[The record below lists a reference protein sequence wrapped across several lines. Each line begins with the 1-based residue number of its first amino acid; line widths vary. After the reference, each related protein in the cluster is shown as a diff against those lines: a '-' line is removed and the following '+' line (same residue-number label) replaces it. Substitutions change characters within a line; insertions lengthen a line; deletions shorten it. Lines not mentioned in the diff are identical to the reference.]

1 MMPSKAP
8 GAARTR
14 FAVATLLALA
24 VILLP
29 RLALAAD
36 PAAGDDDWGK
46 YADQGYLWMYLAS
59 FGFGVLTSLTPCV
72 YPMIPIIV
80 GIFGARDEAV
90 TRRKSF
96 GLASTYVLGMGLLFA
111 TLGLVFALLGKKSG
125 FGTLLANP
133 WVVIPLV
140 GFYVLLATSMFGA
153 FEMNLPS
160 GLQARLNAVG
170 GKGFAG
176 AFGLGMVGGLTA
188 APCTGPFLA
197 GMIAWVAAEGNPLVG
212 FTLMFTYALGI
223 GVLFFAIAVFSVSLP
238 KSGRWMDW
246 VKSFGGIALLTA
258 GFYFLQPILPMK
270 SVTAALHA
278 SSTTFLIAA
287 IAVALVGFVIGA
299 VHLSFHD
306 RASIKLRKG
315 AGVVLAVVGLSGVV
329 TWALTPE
336 RYLPWVYDE
345 QAAFAKARAES
356 KGVMIDFAADWCT
369 PCKELELTFADA
381 DVYQHLIDN
390 YVPLKFDVSDDNQ
403 ANEALQERF
412 NAANLPAV
420 IFMDADRKEHARV
433 KKVLGPGEFLD
444 VVRPAT
450 EKIRQPVALGAP

>member
-8 GAARTR
+8 GPSRTR
-14 FAVATLLALA
+14 FAIATLLALA
-24 VILLP
+24 VVLIP
-29 RLALAAD
+29 RVALAAGG
-36 PAAGDDDWGK
+36 GDDWSQ
-46 YADQGYLWMYLAS
+46 YADDGYLSMYLAS

-90 TRRKSF
+90 TRRRAF
-96 GLASTYVLGMGLLFA
+96 GLASAYVLGMGLLFA
-111 TLGLVFALLGKKSG
+111 TLGLIFAMLGKKSG

-140 GFYVLLATSMFGA
+140 GFYALLAASMFGA
-153 FEMNLPS
+153 FEMNLPA

-197 GMIAWVAAEGNPLVG
+197 GMIAWVAAEGNPFVG

-223 GVLFFAIAVFSVSLP
+223 GMLFFAVAVFSVSLP
-238 KSGRWMDW
+238 RSGRWMEW
-246 VKSFGGIALLTA
+246 VKSFGGIALLAA
-258 GFYFLQPILPMK
+258 GFYFLRPVLPMESWSK
-270 SVTAALHA
+270 ALHA
-278 SSTTFLIAA
+278 SSTGFLAVSIALL
-287 IAVALVGFVIGA
+287 AVGVAIGA

-306 RASIKLRKG
+306 RALTQLRKG
-315 AGVVLAVVGLSGVV
+315 TGIVLAVAGISGGV
-329 TWALTPE
+329 TWLVTPD

-345 QAAFAKARAES
+345 QVAFSEARAES
-356 KGVMIDFAADWCT
+356 KGVMVDFSAKWCT
-369 PCKELELTFADA
+369 PCKELELTFSDA
-381 DVYQHLIDN
+381 EVFDHLIAN
-390 YVPLKFDVSDDNQ
+390 YVPLKFDVSDDTHR
-403 ANEALQERF
+403 NEELQDKYD
-412 NAANLPAV
+412 AANLPAV
-420 IFMDADRKEHARV
+420 IFLDADGHEHGRVRKYLA
-433 KKVLGPGEFLD
+433 PGDFLD

-450 EKIRQPVALGAP
+450 EQIKNPVAASGP